1 MINDIIKI
9 LNLKGYDIDIVKSY
23 LEDSLSNEI
32 KPSYLLEQER
42 FKMSILWL

>member
-32 KPSYLLEQER
+32 KLHIYLNKRDL
-42 FKMSILWL
+42 KCPY